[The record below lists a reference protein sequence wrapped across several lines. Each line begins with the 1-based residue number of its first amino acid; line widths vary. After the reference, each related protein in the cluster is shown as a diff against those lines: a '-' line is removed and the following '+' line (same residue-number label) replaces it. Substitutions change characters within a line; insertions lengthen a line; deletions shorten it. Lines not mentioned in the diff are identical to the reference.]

1 MLFERIFTTNK
12 KILNFITLSKTLARR
27 FTAQVPPAD
36 SVTFTEEILNGKL
49 HFLCTAFLK
58 YAFFS

>member
-36 SVTFTEEILNGKL
+36 SITFTEEILNGKL
-49 HFLCTAFLK
+49 HFLCSEIL
-58 YAFFS
+58 